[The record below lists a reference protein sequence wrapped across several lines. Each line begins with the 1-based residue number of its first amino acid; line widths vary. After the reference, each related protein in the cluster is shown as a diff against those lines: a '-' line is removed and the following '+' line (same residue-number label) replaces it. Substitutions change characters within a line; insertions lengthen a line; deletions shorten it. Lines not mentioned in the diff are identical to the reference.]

1 MVRIDNTRTVGVGR
15 MPRPQRRS
23 AQEAMRVSPLF
34 LLFLLIVAIGVLL
47 VVALGKAAA
56 TGDRLLGDEQDN

>member
-1 MVRIDNTRTVGVGR
+1 
-15 MPRPQRRS
+15 
-23 AQEAMRVSPLF
+23 MRVSPLF

-56 TGDRLLGDEQDN
+56 TGDQLLGDEQDN

>member
-1 MVRIDNTRTVGVGR
+1 
-15 MPRPQRRS
+15 
-23 AQEAMRVSPLF
+23 MRVSPLF
-34 LLFLLIVAIGVLL
+34 LLFLLIMAIGVLL